1 MNAFCSFRR
10 TGRIFYVKMK
20 GYDVMKKIFI
30 SQPMRDKTKDEILR
44 EREKVAK
51 AFSKY
56 YGEDVEILESY
67 FKDYAPRTA
76 VFL

>member
-1 MNAFCSFRR
+1 
-10 TGRIFYVKMK
+10 
-20 GYDVMKKIFI
+20 MKKIFI

-56 YGEDVEILESY
+56 YGEDVEILKSY
-67 FKDYAPRTA
+67 FKDYDPKTVAS
-76 VFL
+76 L